1 MDMDI
6 SIDNLE
12 ILKKDNIK
20 LQKMLFLYNALQDGW
35 CVKKLKESY
44 IFTKKHENKQQVFEE
59 SYLLDFMKTNMNIK

>member
-1 MDMDI
+1 MDI

-35 CVKKLKESY
+35 CVKKSKESY

>member
-1 MDMDI
+1 MDI

>member
-35 CVKKLKESY
+35 CVKKSKESY